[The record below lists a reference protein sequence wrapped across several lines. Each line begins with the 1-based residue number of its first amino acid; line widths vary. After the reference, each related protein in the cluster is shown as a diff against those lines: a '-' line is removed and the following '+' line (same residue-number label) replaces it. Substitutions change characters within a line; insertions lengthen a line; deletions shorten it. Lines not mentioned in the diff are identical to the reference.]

1 MCSSFSFDV
10 RDVSAHTHPPS
21 SARDGRR
28 RVVAVELEN
37 IDAERT
43 VLVALRASDADE
55 LAGLLDEADLREWLR
70 AYDVGE
76 LRDRF
81 AGWETRRSPDG
92 DELWLNW
99 IVRER
104 GDQRAVGWVQATVR
118 GTSASVAY
126 ALLPAERG
134 AGAASDAVRAL
145 VRWLRDRLA
154 VTVVTAEI
162 DESNSASARV
172 AVAAGFERTIHR
184 AGDEVVWEHR
194 TTH

>member
-1 MCSSFSFDV
+1 MD
-10 RDVSAHTHPPS
+10 
-21 SARDGRR
+21 
-28 RVVAVELEN
+28 VELEN

-55 LAGLLDEADLREWLR
+55 LAGLLDEAQLREWLR
-70 AYDVGE
+70 AQDLDE

-92 DELWLNW
+92 DEQWLNW

-104 GDQRAVGWVQATVR
+104 GDGRAVGWVQATVR
-118 GTSASVAY
+118 GASASVAY

-162 DESNSASARV
+162 DESNAASARV
-172 AVAAGFERTIHR
+172 AVAAGFERTIR
-184 AGDEVVWEHR
+184 RSGDEVVWEHR

>member
-1 MCSSFSFDV
+1 M
-10 RDVSAHTHPPS
+10 
-21 SARDGRR
+21 
-28 RVVAVELEN
+28 ELEN

-55 LAGLLDEADLREWLR
+55 LAGLLDEAQLREWLR
-70 AYDVGE
+70 AQDLDE

-92 DELWLNW
+92 DEQWLNW

-104 GDQRAVGWVQATVR
+104 GDGRAVGWVQATVR
-118 GTSASVAY
+118 GASASVAY

-162 DESNSASARV
+162 DESNAASARV
-172 AVAAGFERTIHR
+172 AVAAGFERTIR
-184 AGDEVVWEHR
+184 RSGDEVVWEHR

>member
-1 MCSSFSFDV
+1 MGGVD
-10 RDVSAHTHPPS
+10 
-21 SARDGRR
+21 
-28 RVVAVELEN
+28 LEN
-37 IDAERT
+37 IEADRT
-43 VLVALRASDADE
+43 VLVPLQASDAE
-55 LAGLLDEADLREWLR
+55 ALAGLLEEAQLREWLR
-70 AYDVGE
+70 AEDVRD

-81 AGWETRRSPDG
+81 SAWETRRSPDG

-99 IVRER
+99 VVRER
-104 GDQRAVGWVQATVR
+104 DDARALGWVQATVR
-118 GTSASVAY
+118 GRTANVAY

-145 VRWLRDRLA
+145 VRWLRDRLS

-162 DESNSASARV
+162 DESNAASARV

-194 TTH
+194 ITH

>member
-1 MCSSFSFDV
+1 M
-10 RDVSAHTHPPS
+10 
-21 SARDGRR
+21 
-28 RVVAVELEN
+28 RVDLET

-43 VLVALRASDADE
+43 VLVPLLASDADE
-55 LAGLLDEADLREWLR
+55 LAGLLDEAQLRSWLR
-70 AYDVGE
+70 AQDVSE

-81 AGWETRRSPDG
+81 AAWETRRSPGG

-104 GDQRAVGWVQATVR
+104 GGNRAVGWVQATVR
-118 GTSASVAY
+118 GPSASVAY

-134 AGAASDAVRAL
+134 ACAASDAVRAL

-162 DESNSASARV
+162 DESNAASARV

-194 TTH
+194 TIH

>member
-1 MCSSFSFDV
+1 MD
-10 RDVSAHTHPPS
+10 
-21 SARDGRR
+21 
-28 RVVAVELEN
+28 VELEN

-55 LAGLLDEADLREWLR
+55 LAGLLGEDELRSWLR
-70 AYDVGE
+70 ADDVSE

-81 AGWETRRSPDG
+81 AGWESRRSPDG

-99 IVRER
+99 IVREQS
-104 GDQRAVGWVQATVR
+104 DQRAVGWVQATVR
-118 GTSASVAY
+118 GASASVAY

-162 DESNSASARV
+162 DESKAASARV

-184 AGDEVVWEHR
+184 SGDEVVWEHR